1 MKVVFLS
8 EVGKATPCKF
18 NNFVLGFFVYETMVC
33 FVYDENSE
41 ISCIIGQQH
50 LTEHQPSRLLPEA
63 TSWQLISASSNG
75 IRLLIGIMVNNKG
88 SCIPLS
94 LLNISHNNTFIM
106 MAQKSKTATRQQQA
120 SRATH
125 KKNNY
130 HQCCLEIIQ
139 WVIIMLLACRV
150 LKSSSSAVWST
161 QCQCI
166 DLIFHYFNIA

>member
-1 MKVVFLS
+1 
-8 EVGKATPCKF
+8 
-18 NNFVLGFFVYETMVC
+18 
-33 FVYDENSE
+33 
-41 ISCIIGQQH
+41 
-50 LTEHQPSRLLPEA
+50 
-63 TSWQLISASSNG
+63 
-75 IRLLIGIMVNNKG
+75 MVNNKG

-139 WVIIMLLACRV
+139 WVIIMLPACRV
-150 LKSSSSAVWST
+150 LKSSSSAVSST

-166 DLIFHYFNIA
+166 DLIFHYFNIAWKVAQMIIGYYFCADRFYIIPVSAQQSELLFFTEDQSQRILFSIVSYISISRWNVCTCLR